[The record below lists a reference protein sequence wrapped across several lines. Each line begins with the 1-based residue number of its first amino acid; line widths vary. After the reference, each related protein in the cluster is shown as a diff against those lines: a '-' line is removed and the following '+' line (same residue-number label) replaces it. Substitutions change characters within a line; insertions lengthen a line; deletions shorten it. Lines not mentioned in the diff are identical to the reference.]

1 MIRCDFRSH
10 RECSCEPGECRVQ
23 HIGTFTKTA
32 PAFVPTTRDMLV
44 VFVLLS
50 AFFGGAAWMTHQ
62 AFERVN
68 LANQEVTQW

>member
-1 MIRCDFRSH
+1 MNRCDLRSH
-10 RECSCEPGECRVQ
+10 RECSCEPGKCRVGNL
-23 HIGTFTKTA
+23 GTFHKTA
-32 PAFVPTTRDMLV
+32 PIYVPTTRDMLT

-50 AFFGGAAWMTHQ
+50 LFFGGAAWMTQQ